1 LTPTSPTATSPAV
14 SSDKQSAAAKSDSA
28 PQVDVGGYAQIEYQ
42 SHSDTEQQLRQGGAL
57 LNQDRFLVR
66 RARVSVKRA
75 WEYTSLELE
84 LDGNTS
90 SGPSFGVYRAEA
102 SAFLASKDSKDAPPY
117 AQLTAGMFRLPF
129 GYEAPESSRTRWFT
143 ERSQVSRALFPSEI
157 DLGARLSGGYS
168 ILRYAVALT
177 NGEPSGSRGFPLQ
190 DPNKTK
196 DISWRLGA
204 VTRPIEALGID
215 GGVSMLTGKGFHRG
229 TDATKASAT
238 WSDVNEDGVVQPIEL
253 IGNAAVAETPSENF
267 ERWGMAADLQARL
280 DTKLGSSTLFGEL
293 TLASN
298 LDRGFLP
305 ADPVQTKL
313 DAREFGWTAG
323 FTQQLSPY
331 AVVGAR
337 VDFYDPNADA
347 TDRRAGKTLP
357 AKNTVR
363 TISPLVGVTL
373 PDRARLV
380 FQYDFIRDY
389 LARDAQGVPTDLD
402 NNQWTLRLQVNL

>member
-1 LTPTSPTATSPAV
+1 VPANAAAPA
-14 SSDKQSAAAKSDSA
+14 DKQSASTPKADAST
-28 PQVDVGGYAQIEYQ
+28 PQVDVGGYAQLEYQ
-42 SHSDTEQQLRQGGAL
+42 SHADTEQQLRQGGAL

-75 WEYTSLELE
+75 WEYSSLELE

-90 SGPSFGVYRAEA
+90 SGPSFGLYRAE
-102 SAFLASKDSKDAPPY
+102 SSVFLAAKDGTKDTPPY
-117 AQLTAGMFRLPF
+117 AQLTAGMFRIPF

-143 ERSQVSRALFPSEI
+143 ERTQASRALFPSEI

-177 NGEPSGSRGFPLQ
+177 NGEPLGSRGFPLQ
-190 DPNKTK
+190 DPNKSK

-215 GGVSMLTGKGFHRG
+215 GGVSLLTGKGFHRG

-238 WSDVNEDGVVQPIEL
+238 WSDANEDGVVQPIEL

-267 ERWGMAADLQARL
+267 ERWGVGADLQARL
-280 DTKLGSSTLFGEL
+280 DTKLGTSAVFGEVV
-293 TLASN
+293 LANN

-313 DAREFGWTAG
+313 DAREFGWNVG

-331 AVVGAR
+331 ALVGAR
-337 VDFYDPNADA
+337 LDFYDPNADA

-357 AKNTVR
+357 TKNTVR
-363 TISPLVGVTL
+363 TISPLIGVTL

-402 NNQWTLRLQVNL
+402 NDQWTLRLQVNL